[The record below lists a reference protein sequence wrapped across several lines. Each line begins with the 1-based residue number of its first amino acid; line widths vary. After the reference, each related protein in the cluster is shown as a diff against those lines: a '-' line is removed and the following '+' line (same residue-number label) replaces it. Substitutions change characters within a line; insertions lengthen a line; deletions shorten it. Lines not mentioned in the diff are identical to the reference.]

1 MNNVEKAKE
10 YFGSDVFASRQTGIE
25 IVEAEVGYAKCALK
39 IDERHKNAMGHVM
52 GGVFFTLADYAFA
65 IASNFE
71 QPATVTQSSQ
81 IVYLSSPSGHI
92 LYAEAER
99 IKAGKRTC
107 FYKITVTDDTGAD
120 IAYVTTT
127 GFVIG

>member
-10 YFGSDVFASRQTGIE
+10 YFGSDVYASRQTGIE
-25 IVEAEVGYAKCALK
+25 IIDVEAGYAKCALK

-71 QPATVTQSSQ
+71 QPATVTQSAQ
-81 IVYLSSPSGHI
+81 IVYLSSPTGHT
-92 LYAEAER
+92 LYAETER
-99 IKAGKRTC
+99 IKAGKRSC
-107 FYKITVTDDTGAD
+107 FYKIAITDDTGAD
-120 IAYVTTT
+120 IAYVTVT